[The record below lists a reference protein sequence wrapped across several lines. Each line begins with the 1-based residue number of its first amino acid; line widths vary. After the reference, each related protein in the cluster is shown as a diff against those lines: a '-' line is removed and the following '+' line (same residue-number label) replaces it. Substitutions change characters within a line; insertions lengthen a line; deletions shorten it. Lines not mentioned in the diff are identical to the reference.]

1 MRVPIPVC
9 RDGSPVTT
17 DDEEKTV
24 SRIGKQPIQVPKD
37 VTVGVKDNVFSAKSA
52 KGEIKVPFSRDMDV
66 VVDGST
72 VTVTPKTNMR
82 NTPAVWGL
90 TRALINNAVLG
101 VSKGWT
107 KVLELYGVG
116 YRAQVK
122 GKKLDLNVGQSHPL
136 EVDPPQ
142 GISFEAAQETI
153 EGENVQVIKVNG
165 IDKQLVGD
173 IAAKIRAFKP
183 PEPYKGKGI
192 RYRGEYVRRKAG
204 KATG

>member
-1 MRVPIPVC
+1 M
-9 RDGSPVTT
+9 
-17 DDEEKTV
+17 
-24 SRIGKQPIQVPKD
+24 SRIGKMLIQIPD
-37 VTVGVKDNVFSAKSA
+37 GVTVGVKDNMFSAKSA
-52 KGEIKVPFSRDMDV
+52 KGELRVPFSRDMKV

-72 VTVTPKTNMR
+72 VTVSPKTSAR
-82 NTPAVWGL
+82 NTAAIWGL

-122 GKKLDLNVGQSHPL
+122 GNKLDLNVGQSHPL
-136 EVDPPQ
+136 EFEPPP
-142 GISFEAAQETI
+142 GISFEAVQETI
-153 EGENVQVIKVNG
+153 EGENVQVIRING

-173 IAAKIRAFKP
+173 MAAKIRAFKP